1 MIGLKTIIK
10 WGLLFGASVALGTQI
25 LTWVGLGL
33 TNWFLVLTYL
43 LVVVFSILCLI
54 ELKKSGEIKLN
65 LLKAI
70 LIILGIILISRLIFQ
85 TYMFIYTR
93 YLDPSWVDT
102 VSQTWAIS
110 LKESNVA
117 PDQID
122 RQINGFR
129 KSYEV
134 LPMFTSSLISYAVPQ
149 FIIGIITSTVFVFT
163 NKIKSRK
170 EDE

>member
-10 WGLLFGASVALGTQI
+10 WGLLLGASVALGTQI
-25 LTWVGLGL
+25 LTWLGLGL

-54 ELKKSGEIKLN
+54 ELRKSGAIKLN
-65 LLKAI
+65 LLNAI

-93 YLDPSWVDT
+93 YIDPSWVDA
-102 VSQTWAIS
+102 VSETWAIS
-110 LKESNVA
+110 LQESNVTA
-117 PDQID
+117 DQID

-149 FIIGIITSTVFVFT
+149 FIIGIIVSTVFVLIH
-163 NKIKSRK
+163 KIKSRK
-170 EDE
+170 ED